1 MADSAFSAR
10 GAARPLKTPHSRP
23 GHDVLFRAWI
33 TTTRHSAGSARSPQ
47 SSSCSRWRLS
57 EGCSTVP
64 PGRAATAI
72 PSLPTARRPPRHR
85 RRSAVRSVGE
95 SRSGRCAGSFASSHN
110 WLKRGQSPTRLWGTG
125 AQSRRNAVRQ
135 LPFEGMRRRRRPCV
149 RGSLSTRPGCSSAHS
164 IPGSLPRRA
173 LQVAGSPTFCASVRL
188 RWLRDAPRVAIQRCW
203 RSGRPASIVRSGSEP
218 CRARTPLFRVAIH
231 KIDYRALLARQRR
244 LPPRSVGVREQPEGR
259 ARPRT
264 RTPVCSCG
272 YGAHNFRRCGSRL
285 RTPPQ
290 SVGNQEQ
297 ADGQNLNRGPR
308 PGRGYLREYHRAPRG
323 T

>member
-64 PGRAATAI
+64 PGRAATAT
-72 PSLPTARRPPRHR
+72 PSLPTARRPLRHR

-135 LPFEGMRRRRRPCV
+135 LRFEGMRRRRRLCA
-149 RGSLSTRPGCSSAHS
+149 RGSLSTRPECSSAQHS
-164 IPGSLPRRA
+164 RLATATRAPGRWQPN
-173 LQVAGSPTFCASVRL
+173 VL
-188 RWLRDAPRVAIQRCW
+188 R
-203 RSGRPASIVRSGSEP
+203 VRSP
-218 CRARTPLFRVAIH
+218 ALAAICAAPGNP
-231 KIDYRALLARQRR
+231 ALLAIQEARVDRPVWVGA
-244 LPPRSVGVREQPEGR
+244 LPFWDPAVSGR
-259 ARPRT
+259 YT
-264 RTPVCSCG
+264 
-272 YGAHNFRRCGSRL
+272 
-285 RTPPQ
+285 
-290 SVGNQEQ
+290 
-297 ADGQNLNRGPR
+297 
-308 PGRGYLREYHRAPRG
+308 
-323 T
+323 